1 MRLDLH
7 LHSTASD
14 GALEPGALVGA
25 AAAARLDVIALTDH
39 DTVAGIPAAL
49 TAAGG
54 RIEVIPGIEL
64 SSTHRARELHIL
76 GYDIDPQAP
85 ELLTFSRDAAR
96 RRQVRMTEMLERLG
110 ELGIRVPY
118 DEVVRLAGS
127 EANVGRPHLARVLVQ
142 RGHVRTFAEAF
153 DRFIGDG
160 GPAFFP
166 VRLLTPAAAIDI
178 VHRAGGVAIWAH
190 PPLDLFQTELTTLAD
205 AGLDGV
211 EVHRPR
217 SLPAE
222 TEILLNTMAPR
233 GLLVT
238 GGSDWH
244 GDWNGPIGDFAVGPE
259 EVADFLTARGS

>member
-14 GALEPGALVGA
+14 GALEPGALVA
-25 AAAARLDVIALTDH
+25 AAAAGLLDVIALTDH
-39 DTVAGIPAAL
+39 DTIAGVAAAL
-49 TAAGG
+49 AAAAG

-64 SSTHRARELHIL
+64 STTHRSRELHIL
-76 GYDIDPQAP
+76 GYDIDPESP

-96 RRQVRMTEMLERLG
+96 RRQDRMAEMVERLA
-110 ELGIRVPY
+110 ELGIRVAY
-118 DEVVRLAGS
+118 DDVVRLAGS
-127 EANVGRPHLARVLVQ
+127 EANVGRPHLARILVQ

-166 VRLLTPAAAIDI
+166 VRLLTPGAAIEMI
-178 VHRAGGVAIWAH
+178 HRAGGVAVWAH
-190 PPLDLFQTELTTLAD
+190 PPLDLFRTDLAMLVD

-211 EVHRPR
+211 EAYRPR
-217 SLPAE
+217 SLPVE
-222 TEILLNTMAPR
+222 TDALLAGAAGA

-244 GDWNGPIGDFAVGPE
+244 GDWSGPLGDFAVTPE
-259 EVADFLTARGS
+259 EVAEFLALRGS

>member
-14 GALEPGALVGA
+14 GALEPGALVA
-25 AAAARLDVIALTDH
+25 AAAAGRLDVIALTDP
-39 DTVAGIPAAL
+39 DTIAGVPGALAA
-49 TAAGG
+49 ARG

-64 SSTHRARELHIL
+64 STTHRGRELHIL
-76 GYDIDPQAP
+76 GYDIDPETP
-85 ELLTFSRDAAR
+85 ELLAFSRDAAL
-96 RRQVRMTEMLERLG
+96 RRQVRMAEMVERLA
-110 ELGIRVPY
+110 ELGIHVPY
-118 DEVVRLAGS
+118 DDVVRLAGS

-166 VRLLTPAAAIDI
+166 VRLLTPGAAIEI
-178 VHRAGGVAIWAH
+178 VHRAGGVAVWAH
-190 PPLDLFQTELTTLAD
+190 PPLDLFQTELRVLAD

-217 SLPAE
+217 SLPSE
-222 TEILLNTMAPR
+222 SEILLAGVAAR

-244 GDWNGPIGDFAVGPE
+244 GDWNGPLGDFAVGPDD
-259 EVADFLTARGS
+259 VADFLTARGS

>member
-14 GALEPGALVGA
+14 GALEPGALVA
-25 AAAARLDVIALTDH
+25 AAAAGRLDVIALTDH
-39 DTVAGIPAAL
+39 DTIAGVAAAV
-49 TAAGG
+49 AAGAG

-64 SSTHRARELHIL
+64 STTHRGRELHVL
-76 GYDIDPQAP
+76 GYDVDPNAP
-85 ELLTFSRDAAR
+85 ELVTFSRDAAL
-96 RRQVRMTEMLERLG
+96 RRQVRMAEMVDRLA
-110 ELGIRVPY
+110 ELGIHVPY
-118 DEVVRLAGS
+118 DDVVRLAGS

-166 VRLLTPAAAIDI
+166 VRLLTPGAAIDI

-190 PPLDLFQTELTTLAD
+190 PPLDLFQTELRALAD

-217 SLPAE
+217 SLPVE
-222 TEILLNTMAPR
+222 TGIFLAGIADC

-244 GDWNGPIGDFAVGPE
+244 GDWNGPLGEFAVGPE
-259 EVADFLTARGS
+259 EVGDFLTARGS